1 MLFRYLSS
9 TLLHTITGKN
19 KMKTPRDFKAE
30 DFVSADT
37 GVTLSPG
44 ETIRTL
50 RELNQ
55 MSQEQLSDE
64 TGIPQT
70 TISSIE
76 NGKTSLGA
84 QRSKVIAEAFDVHP
98 AVILFSDWKRSA
110 AA

>member
-1 MLFRYLSS
+1 
-9 TLLHTITGKN
+9 
-19 KMKTPRDFKAE
+19 MKAPSKFKAE
-30 DFVSADT
+30 DFVPADT

-50 RELNQ
+50 RELNE
-55 MSQEQLSDE
+55 MSQEDLSRE

-76 NGKTSLGA
+76 NGRTSLGA
-84 QRSKVIAEAFDVHP
+84 ERSKVFARAFDVHP

-110 AA
+110 A

>member
-1 MLFRYLSS
+1 
-9 TLLHTITGKN
+9 
-19 KMKTPRDFKAE
+19 MKDPSEFKAK
-30 DFVSADT
+30 DFVPADT

-44 ETIRTL
+44 QTIRTL

-55 MSQEQLSDE
+55 MSQEDLAEE

-84 QRSKVIAEAFDVHP
+84 ERSKVFANAFDVHP
-98 AVILFSDWKRSA
+98 AIILFSDWKKARRSLR
-110 AA
+110 